1 MRRPEKADRTLT
13 ALCHILRTGRSDDHH
28 TKIRRR
34 GRPGHSRT
42 GPARTRGVP
51 ERTRAMILD
60 PGCTASVTLSP
71 HYGVWA
77 PPCAYDRV
85 PDEF

>member
-1 MRRPEKADRTLT
+1 MTTTPKYGVAVVP
-13 ALCHILRTGRSDDHH
+13 G
-28 TKIRRR
+28 IREP
-34 GRPGHSRT
+34 GRPGP
-42 GPARTRGVP
+42 GGVP

-60 PGCTASVTLSP
+60 PGCIASVTLSP

-77 PPCAYDRV
+77 PACAYDRV